1 MVSEVPFSSESLW
14 SELGRPKFQQ
24 REFLGV
30 WLFIHTFIPSFVP
43 VLTNS
48 FLPSIHPSVHHLVT
62 KPLLGTDAVLRTQ
75 RIQMRSLSM

>member
-1 MVSEVPFSSESLW
+1 MMSEVPFSPESLW

-30 WLFIHTFIPSFVP
+30 WLFIHTFIPSFAP

-48 FLPSIHPSVHHLVT
+48 FLPSIHHLVT
-62 KPLLGTDAVLRTQ
+62 KPLLGADAVLKTQ
-75 RIQMRSLSM
+75 RIQMRSLSV